1 MTASDLPNAANILRT
16 ELNLSE
22 EVFDVA
28 TAKKYESLLEK
39 KWTSIVRL
47 QRKVRSPIETWSHTG
62 CASIFIRLTGNM

>member
-47 QRKVRSPIETWSHTG
+47 QRKIRSPIEILSHTG
-62 CASIFIRLTGNM
+62 CASIFILLTGNM